1 MFIPSAE
8 KHKSLWLHPFAFA
21 LKLKMLI
28 FEDFLPLKMPL
39 VTTFSKTRSLTSK
52 IYAADNTKSYRK
64 QLKLYKLLWL
74 RFSVS
79 TLEF

>member
-28 FEDFLPLKMPL
+28 SEDFLPLKRPL

-52 IYAADNTKSYRK
+52 IYAADDTKSNRK
-64 QLKLYKLLWL
+64 QLKPYKLGKHGKHIPK
-74 RFSVS
+74 
-79 TLEF
+79 